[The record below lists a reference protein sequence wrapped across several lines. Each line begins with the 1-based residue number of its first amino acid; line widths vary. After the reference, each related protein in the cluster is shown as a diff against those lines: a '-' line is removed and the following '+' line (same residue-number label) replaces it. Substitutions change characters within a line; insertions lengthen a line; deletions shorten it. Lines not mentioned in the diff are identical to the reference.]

1 MAAPAPPA
9 AKNTGLV
16 MLHLDRLP
24 ECLENHSPDQTTL
37 LLVLEAGELKQP
49 EYRELLQSMLYAI
62 GYPLPDNPEPVTD
75 ITDCTDKACRILCM
89 GEKANE
95 LFCTLNM
102 GLNLVRGKWQTSPAG
117 RMIATYAPSYLVNNA
132 AGKRAAWNDLQKIL
146 QDLGLSVPEWTRKK
160 LSK

>member
-1 MAAPAPPA
+1 
-9 AKNTGLV
+9 
-16 MLHLDRLP
+16 MLRLERLP
-24 ECLENHSPDQTTL
+24 ECHETHPPEHTTL
-37 LLVLEAGELKQP
+37 LLVLEARELYEP
-49 EYRELLQSMLYAI
+49 EHRNLLQSMLHAI
-62 GYPLPDNPEPVTD
+62 GYPLPDQSEPVAD

-102 GLNLVRGKWQTSPAG
+102 GLNLVRGKWQATPAG

-132 AGKRAAWNDLQKIL
+132 AGKRAAWNDLQKLL

-160 LSK
+160 LAK